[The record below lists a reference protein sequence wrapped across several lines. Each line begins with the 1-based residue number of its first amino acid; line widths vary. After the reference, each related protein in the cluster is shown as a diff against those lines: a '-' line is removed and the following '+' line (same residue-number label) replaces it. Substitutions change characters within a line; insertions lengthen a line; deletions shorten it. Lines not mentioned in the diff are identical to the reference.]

1 MPAPRVLL
9 DANVLIPLNPRD
21 VILAAANTPAPLCRV
36 FWTETILAETERNF
50 PKAIRRGDAAEKAVR
65 ATALVTELRTTFP
78 DALIAGY
85 EPLIEQM
92 QTTDPEDR
100 HVAAAAAYAQVDA
113 IVTFNVRHYPPITFD
128 AMPLHPQVLTP
139 DVFLMQLFG
148 IAPTVLHARLQ
159 VQEMR
164 GKAYDPDVTVRR
176 ILERMA
182 PRLPQFVDAMIAWV
196 DEQVRAEED

>member
-21 VILAAANTPAPLCRV
+21 LILAAANTPESLCRV

-78 DALIAGY
+78 DALIVGY

-100 HVAAAAAYAQVDA
+100 HVAAAAAHAQVDA

-128 AMPLHPQVLTP
+128 AMPLRPQVLAP
-139 DVFLMQLFG
+139 DVFLMHLFR
-148 IAPTVLHARLQ
+148 IAPTVLLARLQ

-164 GKAYDPDVTVRR
+164 SKPYDPDVTVRQ
-176 ILERMA
+176 ILARMA
-182 PRLPQFVDAMIAWV
+182 PRLPQFVDAMVAWV
-196 DEQVRAEED
+196 DEQVRAEEN